1 MSDSGSQPNELSLI
15 RLDLTSNEALLVCLG
30 VSMLACA
37 DPRNR
42 ATIDVVLKLVKLID
56 ESPECREQLAGD
68 PQMKADWD
76 AAKADVLNHFDRFEE
91 AEPWRRC

>member
-15 RLDLTSNEALLVCLG
+15 RLDLTPKQAMLVCLG
-30 VSMLACA
+30 VSILGCA
-37 DPRNR
+37 QPTKD
-42 ATIDVVLKLVKLID
+42 TMDVVLKLVKLID

-76 AAKADVLNHFDRFEE
+76 AAKADVLNHFDHFEGT
-91 AEPWRRC
+91 EPWQRC